1 MNSDFYNDQKAVSS
15 PFCSEHIAVTDEIFK
30 RQEERGREGGTG
42 REEERKEGKKTKK
55 MLPGSGIR

>member
-30 RQEERGREGGTG
+30 RQEERGKEGGMG
-42 REEERKEGKKTKK
+42 REEEGKEGKKTKK